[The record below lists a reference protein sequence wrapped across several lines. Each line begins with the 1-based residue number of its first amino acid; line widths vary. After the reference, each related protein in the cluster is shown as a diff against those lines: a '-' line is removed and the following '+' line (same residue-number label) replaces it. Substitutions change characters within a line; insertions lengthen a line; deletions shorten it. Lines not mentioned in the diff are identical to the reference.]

1 MSDKADINEIDAM
14 KLVRKAIR
22 DKKTMPVDILVGK
35 EKKFNRRKSSIT
47 IESQIEK
54 NGILIYG

>member
-1 MSDKADINEIDAM
+1 M
-14 KLVRKAIR
+14 L
-22 DKKTMPVDILVGK
+22 VDIVVEK